1 MYLVLE
7 AELDAMK
14 ILLHFILTPDH
25 ASILLHILQVRK
37 LRLKKMLFP
46 PIRASRWSRKSY
58 LGPLTPKLVLFH
70 F

>member
-1 MYLVLE
+1 MCLVLE

-37 LRLKKMLFP
+37 LEEVAR
-46 PIRASRWSRKSY
+46 IHRRTVQERSS
-58 LGPLTPKLVLFH
+58 
-70 F
+70 